1 VIVGVGSGLI
11 VEARPRV
18 PGTGLAWDECEAV
31 VAMVLPGFT
40 AEHALVPTQHAFRG
54 RARPIGS
61 AAPVVQPQGQTTCE
75 VAYIEGR
82 EGLWVVCC
90 DMEQSPPCTATG
102 IG

>member
-1 VIVGVGSGLI
+1 
-11 VEARPRV
+11 
-18 PGTGLAWDECEAV
+18 
-31 VAMVLPGFT
+31 MVLPGFT
-40 AEHALVPTQHAFRG
+40 AEHALVPSPRAFRG
-54 RARPIGS
+54 RARPIGP
-61 AAPVVQPQGQTTCE
+61 AAPTVQAQGQTTCE

>member
-1 VIVGVGSGLI
+1 MRLSASGSLSKGGHQAEGRDYHGEGV
-11 VEARPRV
+11 
-18 PGTGLAWDECEAV
+18 CEAV

-40 AEHALVPTQHAFRG
+40 AEHALVPSPRAFRG
-54 RARPIGS
+54 RARPIGP
-61 AAPVVQPQGQTTCE
+61 AAPTVQAQGQTTCE